1 MIVSIESIFTEKAQ
15 KVGGDMGE
23 PNASWFPLKLQLQRC
38 RCNTE
43 ERGKFYY
50 KRSKFKV

>member
-1 MIVSIESIFTEKAQ
+1 MIVLESIFTEKAQ

-23 PNASWFPLKLQLQRC
+23 ANASWFPLKLQRC